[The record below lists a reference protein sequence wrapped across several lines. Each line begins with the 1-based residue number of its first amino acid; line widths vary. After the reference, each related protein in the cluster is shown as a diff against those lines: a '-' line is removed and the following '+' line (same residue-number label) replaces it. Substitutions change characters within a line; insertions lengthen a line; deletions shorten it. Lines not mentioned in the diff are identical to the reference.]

1 MDVLGCLGFTE
12 QVAVAVTIVL
22 LFAAW
27 RFGTR
32 RGAGKSQ
39 TWLRTEL
46 IVWALFAGVAAAYVG
61 VALLVGRP
69 MALLEVQDP
78 DTAVADFHSHTS
90 RSHDGRHG
98 FTAERNRAW
107 HAAAGFDVAYI
118 TDHHVWGRYR
128 NPRTAGDG
136 TVLLSGAELRLAHA
150 HILVLGD
157 ADRYA
162 DLVDTRPRRLLPER
176 FVCVESTPPPVVII
190 PLPVVPERI
199 APLVR
204 AACDTVLGIE
214 LHDSEPWGIDQLRA
228 EHDDLRAVADRYGFV
243 MVSGTNIH
251 GWGRVATAW
260 TLLRIPGW
268 RGMAPPELGAAIERV
283 LRSHGP
289 GEVRVVERA
298 VADPGS
304 SFARLALTL
313 PTATLFLFRTLQAPE
328 RLAWLAWAWGGGWL
342 ALALRYRRTTV
353 HPDVRDASRVVDP
366 RALVVHRQPVPPSVH
381 GDLP

>member
-1 MDVLGCLGFTE
+1 MRCAVRTSRARLPAVTGVITALVMFGALAPCDALRDAVTRGPITGVRLALPWHYVALSPVLAPMDVLGCLGFTE

-228 EHDDLRAVADRYGFV
+228 
-243 MVSGTNIH
+243 
-251 GWGRVATAW
+251 
-260 TLLRIPGW
+260 
-268 RGMAPPELGAAIERV
+268 
-283 LRSHGP
+283 
-289 GEVRVVERA
+289 
-298 VADPGS
+298 
-304 SFARLALTL
+304 
-313 PTATLFLFRTLQAPE
+313 
-328 RLAWLAWAWGGGWL
+328 
-342 ALALRYRRTTV
+342 
-353 HPDVRDASRVVDP
+353 
-366 RALVVHRQPVPPSVH
+366 
-381 GDLP
+381 